1 MIVQKPIDDNYEI
14 GVCLTWLYSVLS
26 QAKEMFAVQVH
37 GFTNILIK
45 PMSAA
50 MGTLNPIPNMAGYIS
65 FPSSSG

>member
-26 QAKEMFAVQVH
+26 QAKEIFAVKLH

-45 PMSAA
+45 PMSA
-50 MGTLNPIPNMAGYIS
+50 GDGYIKSNSKHGWLYFFS
-65 FPSSSG
+65 FE